1 MIKYRKSYKKGVHT
15 VRSVQ
20 PFYKILLTLFFSSI
34 LLSLFVC
41 LYPSIQGE
49 PAFML
54 LYTPIFF
61 VYYFIFA
68 VPLQLL
74 FSLQPK
80 AFHPLYL
87 AAYLLIAMIVM
98 LFVMD
103 GIESSTSLPII
114 IVSSL
119 IYWTCDSFIHQ
130 RMHKKTP
137 NV

>member
-1 MIKYRKSYKKGVHT
+1 M
-15 VRSVQ
+15 RSVQ

-41 LYPSIQGE
+41 LYPPIQGE
-49 PAFML
+49 PAFMM

-74 FSLQPK
+74 FSLKPK

-130 RMHKKTP
+130 RMHKKNT
-137 NV
+137 